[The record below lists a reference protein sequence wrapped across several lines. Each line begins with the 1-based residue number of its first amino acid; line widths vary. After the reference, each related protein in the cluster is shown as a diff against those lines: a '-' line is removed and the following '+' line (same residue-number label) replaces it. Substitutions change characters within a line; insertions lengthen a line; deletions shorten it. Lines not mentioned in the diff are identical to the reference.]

1 MKKIKNFHGY
11 LSLICL
17 LIIDLLIFLVPKNY
31 DYNIQF
37 WVAFVFIQL
46 PFVGYS
52 MTKFLVNN
60 LLLSDSIYYTFLIYI
75 ISMILNGLVAFLTPF
90 LEMTFI
96 VLLVFNLVITMV
108 IAGIVI
114 FEILKNNSNN

>member
-1 MKKIKNFHGY
+1 MKKIKDFHGY
-11 LSLICL
+11 LNLICL

-37 WVAFVFIQL
+37 WIGFVFIQL

-52 MTKFLVNN
+52 LTKFLVND
-60 LLLSDSIYYTFLIYI
+60 LLLSESIHYAFLIYI
-75 ISMILNGLVAFLTPF
+75 ISMILNGLVAFLTPY
-90 LEMTFI
+90 LEFTFI

-108 IAGIVI
+108 IAGIVV
-114 FEILKNNSNN
+114 FEIVKNNFKK